1 MKNFIMLLTY
11 LRIFFGPLIFVLSVF
26 FEMYLVSLVIFIVC
40 SVSDFFDGYLAR
52 KFNHDSSLGKLLDP
66 IADKILLCSSILA
79 IILITNDYF
88 IGLMGVL
95 ILIRE
100 FWVSGLREYTA
111 INNIHNASD
120 VSFLAKIK
128 TTLQFVSIGTYLFYA
143 QFQTFLMA
151 ILQESLMKNHL
162 LENFWIQLQIRYYC
176 AQQFWQLS

>member
-40 SVSDFFDGYLAR
+40 SVSDFLDGYLAR
-52 KFNHDSSLGKLLDP
+52 KFNLESPLGKLLDP
-66 IADKILLCSSILA
+66 IADKILLCSTILA

-88 IGLMGVL
+88 IGLMGVI
-95 ILIRE
+95 ILMRE

-111 INNIHNASD
+111 INHIQNASD

-128 TTLQFVSIGTYLFYA
+128 TTLQFISIGSYLFSFSYSLSLGI
-143 QFQTFLMA
+143 FISSFILFL
-151 ILQESLMKNHL
+151 SLLVSLKTGMTYTSNALKL
-162 LENFWIQLQIRYYC
+162 K
-176 AQQFWQLS
+176 